1 MANDTTYAEAS
12 NVLNAIKVLED
23 LEAKGT
29 ISEAEQDALN
39 RARARRKTAEQAQIE
54 TAATYGGMRSG
65 ITMNLYDEMRGA
77 YNAANKL
84 LLERDVDGAKKAY
97 AKYRDLQ
104 RQIDEALQVTAPE
117 EYAKGEIAG
126 GVAGAFIPG
135 GAATKFMQ
143 GASALGKI
151 VGGALTGGALTAL
164 PQFGRG
170 EGGFAERVK
179 EISPIDTAIGTALG
193 GAAPVAGS
201 IAGATTR
208 TVQDIARGG
217 QAGFKGSAL
226 RRMGKAVRRPQVA
239 GTDIEEYLASLGPE
253 GMIADI
259 PGSPR
264 SRAQGLATME
274 GEGADI
280 LRAQLEGRAGGAGK
294 RVEETITQAMGPQD
308 AAYAERL
315 AQQQRKSSELGPMY
329 EAAVNTDEK
338 FDVSALRSG
347 IAMMADEAASNVRS
361 SLNTVLRNL
370 GQDGQIS
377 AAKLHNARSAL
388 GDAITSARISG
399 QNNKV
404 RQLMPLLDD
413 MDRRLDEIPGYAQ
426 ARAGYAESSQIER
439 ALDAGRSVFS
449 GGPPS
454 AMSPKDL
461 SDMLSKMKPM
471 EAEAYKKGAR
481 EYMAAL
487 MGTSRNDA
495 ASAWQQFDKSWNR
508 EKLNLLL
515 GEADADAVIQRLFAE
530 KEFSKTRSDVLEGTQ
545 TTFRREAAEDL
556 ADLREPDSQKMRT
569 PVSRVKSKLFDEP
582 VNAMINEIVY
592 GSRRSNL
599 NKQIG
604 ELLTM
609 QGAERDKIVPIL
621 LEEARRL
628 EDPTRMQ
635 KIVEALTT
643 LGALTYA
650 GTRGE

>member
-1 MANDTTYAEAS
+1 MANETTYAEAS
-12 NVLNAIKVLED
+12 RVLQAIKVLED

-39 RARARRKTAEQAQIE
+39 RARSRRKTAEQAQLE
-54 TAATYGGMRSG
+54 TAATYGGARAG
-65 ITMNLYDEMRGA
+65 VTMNLYDEMRGA
-77 YNAANKL
+77 YNAANEL
-84 LLERDVDGAKKAY
+84 FRNRDIKGAKEAY

-104 RQIDEALQVTAPE
+104 RQIDEALQVAAPE
-117 EYAKGEIAG
+117 EYAKGEVAG
-126 GVAGAFIPG
+126 GIASAVAPAAGA
-135 GAATKFMQ
+135 TKLMQ
-143 GASALGKI
+143 GASTLGKM
-151 VGGALTGGALTAL
+151 GYGALTGAAATAL

-170 EGGFAERVK
+170 EGGFTERMSEV
-179 EISPIDTAIGTALG
+179 SPTEAAIGAG
-193 GAAPVAGS
+193 IGMAAPVAGR
-201 IAGATTR
+201 IAGAVTR
-208 TVQDIARGG
+208 GAQDIARGG
-217 QAGFKGSAL
+217 QAGFKGGAL
-226 RRMGKAVRRPQVA
+226 RRMGKAVSRPQAA
-239 GTDIEEYLASLGPE
+239 GVDIEEYLASLGPE

-280 LRAQLEGRAGGAGK
+280 LRQQLEERAGKAGA
-294 RVEETITQAMGPQD
+294 RVQQTITESMGPAD

-329 EAAVNTDEK
+329 DAAVNTDQK
-338 FDVSALRSG
+338 FDVNALRSG
-347 IAMMADEAASNVRS
+347 IVMMADEAASNVRG

-370 GQDGQIS
+370 GQEGEIS

-388 GDAITSARISG
+388 SDAITSARISG

-413 MDRRLDEIPGYAQ
+413 MDRRLDAIPNYAQ
-426 ARAGYAESSQIER
+426 ARAGYAESSAIQR
-439 ALDAGRSVFS
+439 ALDEGRSVFS
-449 GGPPS
+449 GGPTS
-454 AMSPKDL
+454 AMSPQDL
-461 SDMLSKMKPM
+461 SDMLSKMSPI
-471 EAEAYKKGAR
+471 EADAYKKGAR

-495 ASAWQQFDKSWNR
+495 ATAWQQFDKSWNR
-508 EKLNLLL
+508 EKLNILL
-515 GEADADAVIQRLFAE
+515 GELDADAVVQRLFAE
-530 KEFSKTRSDVLEGTQ
+530 KEFSGTRGDVLTGSQ

-556 ADLREPDSQKMRT
+556 ADIREPDSQKA
-569 PVSRVKSKLFDEP
+569 PPPISRVKSKLFDEP

-599 NKQIG
+599 NRQIG

-635 KIVEALTT
+635 EIVEALTT
-643 LGALTYA
+643 FGALTYA